1 MHHKHLF
8 LALIIGSFFTLARG
22 MQDYEQDNT
31 EYNLSHILN
40 LTPEDVWLQ
49 IIARSDA
56 KDAIRKTCSYFRD
69 CASTKNKKLFLQI
82 PLVIA
87 PEVLE
92 RFALYYADFA
102 HDSILNNLLYHGAN
116 PNSADDS
123 GNSVMHYAV
132 QNGNLEMVKTLLQH
146 PQFDKKNMA
155 TNENS
160 TLFLAAQGKHTKIV
174 EHILSQCTI
183 DYNAMLCLAIHYGL
197 SDFTTLLLTHM
208 SHDTTS
214 INTEAMWPPEKNTSY
229 KRRKMSALH
238 YATIKGDTD
247 TAQILISNGMH
258 VDTADTDNSTPFHYA
273 LSHNITNMINLFMN
287 NKANIHHVCNS
298 GQTSL
303 HKAVRSGLMT
313 KALFLLNHGANINTK
328 NTYGNTALHIASA
341 NGHNHLV
348 KLLLA
353 YNADINERN
362 NDGATA
368 LSQAFNNHQLS
379 IVHLLLSQPDI
390 DATQSWKDKQTLLH
404 RIIINSQY
412 DHDRYKKI
420 INLVLQKTD
429 INALDVYGNSPLSYT
444 YWHHNIPLLQKLLE
458 QPTININALHGQN
471 LSDKFQDNVR
481 DNYGYKRKG
490 SVTVLDLA
498 MRHQNTEFVD
508 LLMQHGAQTRAQLE
522 EDGLLDAID
531 FSS

>member
-1 MHHKHLF
+1 
-8 LALIIGSFFTLARG
+8 
-22 MQDYEQDNT
+22 
-31 EYNLSHILN
+31 
-40 LTPEDVWLQ
+40 
-49 IIARSDA
+49 
-56 KDAIRKTCSYFRD
+56 
-69 CASTKNKKLFLQI
+69 
-82 PLVIA
+82 
-87 PEVLE
+87 
-92 RFALYYADFA
+92 
-102 HDSILNNLLYHGAN
+102 
-116 PNSADDS
+116 
-123 GNSVMHYAV
+123 
-132 QNGNLEMVKTLLQH
+132 
-146 PQFDKKNMA
+146 
-155 TNENS
+155 
-160 TLFLAAQGKHTKIV
+160 
-174 EHILSQCTI
+174 
-183 DYNAMLCLAIHYGL
+183 
-197 SDFTTLLLTHM
+197 
-208 SHDTTS
+208 
-214 INTEAMWPPEKNTSY
+214 
-229 KRRKMSALH
+229 
-238 YATIKGDTD
+238 
-247 TAQILISNGMH
+247 
-258 VDTADTDNSTPFHYA
+258 
-273 LSHNITNMINLFMN
+273 MINLFMN